1 MLHSEEYDPLTKR
14 EKRYQN
20 RSHKK
25 YDYTTEDQD
34 KGKAPETASD
44 KEGEEFAR
52 TLLVAMQDLAR
63 EIKDMRVDRMR
74 ESLGRFHLGESF
86 DMSHH
91 GTSQP
96 VNLSQAPQA
105 SQRSTMPNFL
115 AMENEGP

>member
-1 MLHSEEYDPLTKR
+1 MLNFEEDDPLTER
-14 EKRYQN
+14 ERRYQN

-34 KGKAPETASD
+34 KGKAPETTSD

-63 EIKDMRVDRMR
+63 EIKEMRVEKMR
-74 ESLGRFHLGESF
+74 EYPGRFQLGESS

-91 GTSQP
+91 GTGQP
-96 VNLSQAPQA
+96 VNLPPAP
-105 SQRSTMPNFL
+105 
-115 AMENEGP
+115 